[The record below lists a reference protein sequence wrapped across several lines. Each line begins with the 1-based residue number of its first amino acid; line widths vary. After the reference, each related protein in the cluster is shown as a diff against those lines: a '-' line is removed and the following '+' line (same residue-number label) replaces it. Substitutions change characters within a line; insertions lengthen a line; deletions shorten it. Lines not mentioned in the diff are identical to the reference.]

1 MIIYYTCTPFPAHKR
16 ELTVLTGSFPRLAPR
31 LPPSLPAACR
41 GLVFVAGL
49 LWACFRGPN
58 LYVLITT
65 YQSLITAYNKLIT
78 DKLRASQAYK
88 SLAKS

>member
-1 MIIYYTCTPFPAHKR
+1 MGGVLDLQYMEHKAAVKTQNR
-16 ELTVLTGSFPRLAPR
+16 HVEVAAQV
-31 LPPSLPAACR
+31 SLRAACR
-41 GLVFVAGL
+41 GLAFVAGL
-49 LWACFRGPN
+49 LWGRFRGPN